1 MAVERPIFT
10 LPDWHRQE
18 TAEQIQA
25 RMMSRLPPDIDNIE
39 GGFPYDFT
47 MPTALEEDELMN
59 FVLIETLKIMFPA
72 WAYGKYLDYHAAA
85 VGLTRR
91 PANHAS
97 GYVTVT
103 GVPGT
108 EIPAGTVFCVPAVND
123 VPAIEFAT
131 IHDAVIGDPVVGDP
145 EEEGSKY
152 GTVEIAV
159 TAVVGGMSGNVAADT
174 IVIMASPFKGVVR
187 VTNQAAI
194 TGGTVEESD
203 DELYERIVLAEQD
216 TESFVGNDADYIR
229 WAKEVNGVGTV
240 LVDTQ
245 YEVDHPNWVKLIIL
259 DANGQPANDQIL
271 AAVYEHIMAPGNRAE
286 DRLAPIGAI
295 LVVEAPAGCS
305 LTIEIKGL
313 ELTDGYTVQDVVKR
327 FKDRLETYYIR
338 AKEDAEVR
346 WNMVHAVFTET
357 EGVEDFASL
366 TINGGTGNIHVAPDD
381 YPVTEGVTVV

>member
-1 MAVERPIFT
+1 MAIERPVFT
-10 LPDWHRQE
+10 LPAWHRQE
-18 TAEQIQA
+18 SAEQIQA
-25 RMMSRLPPDIDNIE
+25 RMMTRLPPDIDNIE

-72 WAYGKYLDYHAAA
+72 WAYGIYLDYHAAA

-91 PANHAS
+91 PANHAG
-97 GYVTVT
+97 GYVTIT

-108 EIPAGTVFCVPAVND
+108 EIPVGTIFCVPAVND
-123 VPAIEFAT
+123 VPAIEYAT
-131 IHDAVIGDPVVGDP
+131 IMGAVIGAAAEGD
-145 EEEGSKY
+145 EY
-152 GTVEIAV
+152 GTVDIGV
-159 TAVVGGMSGNVAADT
+159 TAVVGGRSGNVSADS
-174 IVIMASPFKGVVR
+174 IVIMASPFKGVVS

-203 DELYERIVLAEQD
+203 DELYERIVFAEQSP
-216 TESFVGNDADYIR
+216 ESFVGNDADYIR

-240 LVDTQ
+240 LIDTQ

-271 AAVYEHIMAPGNRAE
+271 AAVYQHIMAPDNRAE

-295 LVVEAPAGCS
+295 LVVEAPTGCS
-305 LTIEIKGL
+305 LTIAVTGL
-313 ELTDGYTVQDVVKR
+313 ELTDGYTKAEVVKR
-327 FKDRLETYYIR
+327 FKDRLEEYYIE
-338 AKEDAEVR
+338 AKKDAEVR
-346 WNMVHAVFTET
+346 WNQIHAVFTGT

-366 TINGGTGNIHVAPDD
+366 TVNGKTENIEIAADD
-381 YPVTEGVTVV
+381 YPVTEGVTVE

>member
-10 LPDWHRQE
+10 LPAWHRGE

-91 PANHAS
+91 PANHAG

-103 GVPGT
+103 GIPGT
-108 EIPAGTVFCVPAVND
+108 EIPVGTVFCVPAVND
-123 VPAIEFAT
+123 VPAIEYAT
-131 IHDAVIGDPVVGDP
+131 ITDAVIGDA
-145 EEEGSKY
+145 EEGGEY
-152 GTVEIAV
+152 GTVDIGV
-159 TAVVGGMSGNVAADT
+159 TAVAGGISGNVAADT
-174 IVIMASPFKGVVR
+174 IVIMASPFKGVVS

-194 TGGTVEESD
+194 TGGTREETD

-216 TESFVGNDADYIR
+216 TESYVGNDADYIR

-271 AAVYEHIMAPGNRAE
+271 AAVYEHIMAPNNRAE

-305 LTIEIKGL
+305 LTIEVKGI
-313 ELTDGYTVQDVVKR
+313 ELTDGYTIEEVVKR
-327 FKDRLETYYIR
+327 FKDRLEMYYIE

-346 WNMVHAVFTET
+346 WNRVHAVFTET
-357 EGVEDFASL
+357 EGVEDFTSL
-366 TINGGTGNIHVAPDD
+366 TVNGGTGNIAVEADD
-381 YPVTEGVTVV
+381 YPVTEGVTVE

>member
-1 MAVERPIFT
+1 MAIERPVFT
-10 LPDWHRQE
+10 LPEWHRHE

-59 FVLIETLKIMFPA
+59 FVLIETLKVMFPA
-72 WAYGKYLDYHAAA
+72 WAYAKYLDYHAAA
-85 VGLTRR
+85 CGLTRR
-91 PANHAS
+91 PPNHAS
-97 GYVTVT
+97 GYVTIT

-108 EIPAGTVFCVPAVND
+108 AIPTGTIFCVPAVND
-123 VPAIEFAT
+123 VPAIEYT
-131 IHDAVIGDPVVGDP
+131 TLQDAVIGDA
-145 EEEGSKY
+145 EEGSEY
-152 GTVEIAV
+152 GAVDIAV
-159 TAVVGGMSGNVAADT
+159 TAVVGGKSGNVAADT
-174 IVIMASPFKGVVR
+174 IVIMASPFKGVVS

-216 TESFVGNDADYIR
+216 KESYVGNDADYIR

-245 YEVDHPNWVKLIIL
+245 YEEEHPNWVKLIIL

-271 AAVYEHIMAPGNRAE
+271 AAVYEHIMAPNNRAE
-286 DRLAPIGAI
+286 DRLAPVGAI
-295 LVVEAPAGCS
+295 LIVEAPAGCS
-305 LTIEIKGL
+305 LTIEVKGI
-313 ELTDGYTVQDVVKR
+313 ELSEGYTVEAVVKR
-327 FKDRLETYYIR
+327 FKDRLETYYIE
-338 AKEDAEVR
+338 AKEDCEVR
-346 WNMVHAVFTET
+346 WNRIHAVFTET

-366 TINGGTGNIHVAPDD
+366 SVNGGTGNITVEPDD
-381 YPVTEGVTVV
+381 YPVTEGVTVE

>member
-1 MAVERPIFT
+1 MAVERPVFT
-10 LPDWHRQE
+10 LPAWHRQE

-25 RMMSRLPPDIDNIE
+25 RMMERLPPDIDNIE

-72 WAYGKYLDYHAAA
+72 WSYGKYLDYHAAA

-91 PANHAS
+91 PANHAG
-97 GYVTVT
+97 GYVTIT

-108 EIPAGTVFCVPAVND
+108 EIPLGTVFCVPAVND
-123 VPAIEFAT
+123 VPAIEYAT
-131 IHDAVIGDPVVGDP
+131 ITDAVIG
-145 EEEGSKY
+145 EAAEGYEY
-152 GTVEIAV
+152 GTVDIGV
-159 TAVVGGMSGNVAADT
+159 TAVVGGMPGNVSADT
-174 IVIMASPFKGVVR
+174 IVIMASPFKGVVS

-203 DELYERIVLAEQD
+203 DELYERIVFAEQSP
-216 TESFVGNDADYIR
+216 ESFVGNDADYIR

-271 AAVYEHIMAPGNRAE
+271 AAVYEHIIAPNNRAE

-295 LVVEAPAGCS
+295 LVVEAPTGCS
-305 LTIEIKGL
+305 LTIAVTGL
-313 ELTDGYTVQDVVKR
+313 ELTDGYTKAEVVKR
-327 FKDRLETYYIR
+327 FKDRLEEYYIE
-338 AKEDAEVR
+338 AKKDAEVR
-346 WNMVHAVFTET
+346 WNQIHAVFTKT

-366 TINGGTGNIHVAPDD
+366 TVNGKTENIEIAADD
-381 YPVTEGVTVV
+381 YPVTEGVTVE